1 MKKILSIFA
10 LVAAAAALVSCKE
23 DNGFELNVPP
33 TIDVTSGANIAFKA
47 IGGSGSIEIAPS
59 EGQLQ
64 ATTAQSDWCH
74 LTVSGNRI
82 DVSVDAYDG
91 LESRYA
97 IVDMKAGNA
106 TGQTIVQQFGVIVK
120 AFSWKDFTVK
130 NEKQTVEFSYDAN
143 ESVVQATSDADWL
156 SFDATPETFSI
167 HIAQNPTTDYR
178 EALVHWTI
186 GEVQGDITVGQFD
199 LTAAGLLGSWTWHGS
214 QAPNN
219 RDFPMSAT
227 LAETGDG
234 VYSLALS
241 ASSSSYALELSIQ
254 DITLSKNNLMLPLGQ
269 YVGTY
274 TLTRTGVVYDTY
286 TLLAPGTARIK
297 YDDAVSEGL
306 IPLSLVKDESGQWK
320 AVCDM
325 SSYPDTQ
332 FRFEMWNQPGE
343 DDDPHEGNSASGLSL
358 SNIYL
363 VKE

>member
-1 MKKILSIFA
+1 MKRIITLFA
-10 LVAAAAALVSCKE
+10 LVAAMAALDSCHE

-47 IGGSGSIEIAPS
+47 IGGTGTIEVAPS

-74 LTVSGNRI
+74 LTVSGNQI
-82 DVSVDAYDG
+82 AVSVDEYDG

-120 AFSWKDFTVK
+120 AFEWKDFTVK
-130 NEKQTVEFSYDAN
+130 NEKQTVEFAYDAN
-143 ESVVQATSDADWL
+143 GSTVHATSTADWL
-156 SFDATPETFSI
+156 TFESTPEKLLI

-178 EALVHWTI
+178 EAPVHWTI

-199 LTAAGLLGSWTWHGS
+199 LTAAGLLGSWTWHGA

-219 RDFPMSAT
+219 RDFPLKAT
-227 LAETGDG
+227 LEETGDG
-234 VYSLALS
+234 VYSLALT
-241 ASSSSYALELSIQ
+241 ASSTSYALELNIQ
-254 DITLSKNNLMLPLGQ
+254 DIVLAKNNLMIPLGQ

-274 TLTRTGVVYDTY
+274 TLTRTGVVYDTF

-297 YDDAVSEGL
+297 YTDAVSEGL
-306 IPLSLVKDESGQWK
+306 VTLSLVKDESGQWK

-325 SSYPDTQ
+325 SAYPDTQ
-332 FRFEMWNQPGE
+332 FRFEMWNHTDEEE
-343 DDDPHEGNSASGLSL
+343 DRHDGNSAFGLSL
-358 SNIYL
+358 SNIYM
-363 VKE
+363 VKD

>member
-1 MKKILSIFA
+1 MKRNISIFA
-10 LVAAAAALVSCKE
+10 LITAVAALISCHE
-23 DNGFELNVPP
+23 DNGYQLNVPP
-33 TIDVTSGANIAFKA
+33 TIDVTSGANIVFKA
-47 IGGSGSIEIAPS
+47 IGGSGAIEVAPT

-74 LTVSGNRI
+74 LTVSGNQI
-82 DVSVDAYDG
+82 AVSVDEYDG

-97 IVDMKAGNA
+97 IIDMKAGNA
-106 TGQTIVQQFGVIVK
+106 SGQTIVQQFGIIVK
-120 AFSWKDFTVK
+120 EFSWKDFTVK
-130 NEKQTVEFSYDAN
+130 NEKQTVEFPYDAN

-156 SFDATPETFSI
+156 TFDATPEKFII

-186 GEVQGDITVGQFD
+186 GEVQGVITVGQFD
-199 LTAAGLLGSWTWHGS
+199 LTAAGLLGTWVWHGS

-219 RDFPMSAT
+219 RDFPMTAT
-227 LAETGDG
+227 LEESREG

-241 ASSSSYALELSIQ
+241 ATSSSYNLDLNIKDIVLE
-254 DITLSKNNLMLPLGQ
+254 KNNLMLPLGQ

-274 TLTRTGVVYDTY
+274 TLSRTGAVYQTY

-297 YDDAVSEGL
+297 YADAISEGL
-306 IPLSLVKDESGQWK
+306 IPFSLIKDESGQWK
-320 AVCDM
+320 AVCDL
-325 SSYPDTQ
+325 SAYPDTQ
-332 FRFEMWNQPGE
+332 FRFEMWNQSGE
-343 DDDPHEGNSASGLSL
+343 DDDEHEGNSASGLSL